1 MLMPDRR
8 KLVAII
14 DDELT
19 MLKAMERLLNARGFA
34 TRVFASAEAFL
45 EDDARNEVSCL
56 VLDIHLGGMSG
67 LDLQRRLKE
76 SGSQLPIIF
85 VTAIDNEAVH
95 QQAMD
100 AGCVAYLRK
109 PFLAHL
115 LIGAIEKATGR
126 QNH

>member
-1 MLMPDRR
+1 MPDRC
-8 KLVAII
+8 KLVAIV

-19 MLKAMERLLNARGFA
+19 MLKAMERLLKARGFA

-85 VTAIDNEAVH
+85 VTALDNEAVH

-100 AGCVAYLRK
+100 VGCVAYLRK
-109 PFLAHL
+109 PVLARL

>member
-1 MLMPDRR
+1 MPDRC
-8 KLVAII
+8 KLVAIV

-19 MLKAMERLLNARGFA
+19 MLKAMERLLKARGFA

-45 EDDARNEVSCL
+45 EDDARYEVSCL

-67 LDLQRRLKE
+67 LELQRRLKK

-100 AGCVAYLRK
+100 AGCAAYLRK
-109 PFLAHL
+109 PVLARL

>member
-19 MLKAMERLLNARGFA
+19 MLKAMERLLNARGFG

-45 EDDARNEVSCL
+45 EDDARNKVSCL
-56 VLDIHLGGMSG
+56 VLDIHLGGISG

-85 VTAIDNEAVH
+85 VTAMDNEAVH

-126 QNH
+126 QKH

>member
-1 MLMPDRR
+1 MPDRC
-8 KLVAII
+8 KLVAIV

-19 MLKAMERLLNARGFA
+19 MLKAMERLLKARGFA

-45 EDDARNEVSCL
+45 EDDARYEVSCL

-67 LDLQRRLKE
+67 LELQRRLKK

-100 AGCVAYLRK
+100 AGCIAYLRK
-109 PFLAHL
+109 PVLARL

>member
-1 MLMPDRR
+1 MPDRR
-8 KLVAII
+8 KLVAVV
-14 DDELT
+14 DDEPS
-19 MLKAMERLLNARGFA
+19 MLKAIERLLNARGFA
-34 TRVFASAEAFL
+34 TRVFASAESFL
-45 EDDARNEVSCL
+45 ADEARNEVSCL

-67 LDLQRRLKE
+67 LDLQRRLKA
-76 SGSQLPIIF
+76 SGSQLPIVF
-85 VTAIDNEAVH
+85 VTAIDDEAVH

-115 LIGAIEKATGR
+115 LISAIEKATGQ

>member
-1 MLMPDRR
+1 MPDRC
-8 KLVAII
+8 KLVAIV

-19 MLKAMERLLNARGFA
+19 MLKAMERLLKARGFA

-45 EDDARNEVSCL
+45 EDDARYEVSCL

-67 LDLQRRLKE
+67 LELQRRLKK

-100 AGCVAYLRK
+100 AGCIAYLRK
-109 PFLAHL
+109 PVLARL
-115 LIGAIEKATGR
+115 LLGAVERGTGR

>member
-1 MLMPDRR
+1 MPDRR
-8 KLVAII
+8 KLVAVV

-19 MLKAMERLLNARGFA
+19 MLKAIERLLNARGFP

-56 VLDIHLGGMSG
+56 VLDIHLGGISG

-115 LIGAIEKATGR
+115 LISAIEKATDP

>member
-1 MLMPDRR
+1 MPDRC
-8 KLVAII
+8 KLVAIV

-19 MLKAMERLLNARGFA
+19 MLKAMERLLKARGFA

-45 EDDARNEVSCL
+45 EDDARYEVSCL

-76 SGSQLPIIF
+76 SGPQLPIIF

-100 AGCVAYLRK
+100 AGCAAYLRK
-109 PFLAHL
+109 PVLARL